1 MAIWKFIAEHDNG
14 VTNFHFEISADLLRD
29 EEIQLMSKMRPGL
42 IQLEIGVQS
51 TNTDTIHAIHRH
63 MDLVKLERSVAKIH
77 SFGNIHQHLDLIAG
91 LPYEDYDTFQHSFN
105 DVYQMKPDQLQLGF
119 LKVLKGSLMQ
129 EEAEKYVTV

>member
-1 MAIWKFIAEHDNG
+1 MPQVKFVDRTFNCRHEHAMEIWRYILEHDNG

-63 MDLVKLERSVAKIH
+63 MDLVKLESLSQRS
-77 SFGNIHQHLDLIAG
+77 
-91 LPYEDYDTFQHSFN
+91 T
-105 DVYQMKPDQLQLGF
+105 
-119 LKVLKGSLMQ
+119 VLEIFISIWI
-129 EEAEKYVTV
+129 